1 LKLIKNVMA
10 FVAATSLALTAL
22 VATSAPAQA
31 ADNLGIYPLNI
42 NSASAP
48 SNAKEFTT
56 YDGKLYFAADSLD
69 HGRAIYSTSAT
80 NPSGAT
86 YFDSRAAAGKMGDPR
101 KLFGFA
107 GSIYYWDNPSNT
119 WGNYNLYGKSTTGS
133 GHFEV
138 ESPSAGNLVVNS
150 DNIYNFAVSGNKM
163 YFFAADSATPTD
175 VKLWSIDTSGNL
187 ALVNDI
193 DFTPAYPFTNSIQ
206 AYGYTQNTMEIMDG
220 KIYTNTGNSSWNT
233 SDAVTKVYDIA
244 TDTWSNIQV
253 NGSDLQGASIMGKFR
268 YNSQDVIIY
277 GKKVNWSYTYY
288 YVAADGVGHQL
299 GTISTSYSGAFV
311 NLGERLFF
319 WNYPVFSEV
328 STTDG
333 SLTDMTQTLAP
344 GATSLNIE
352 SAVESN
358 GMLVMMARENR
369 SENTVER
376 IYKWDGNTF
385 MIPVGNIAPVN
396 NTTWL
401 PEYPTTT
408 GWGRNVAMGVTG
420 NGIVVNLYIDAENG
434 YEPYYVNLDGTTT
447 VAANINSGSDGS
459 GPRVYCAGSG
469 MNSDFIPASVTG
481 TFGEKSVI
489 SEFKQN
495 GIYLD
500 YEIYELPNLSSL
512 CGFASDGTYT
522 YFKAYDQQTGNDAA
536 FKMDANH
543 VVTKLGNMSSYNEI
557 GFAYNGSYF
566 WLDDDNSDLFMTSG
580 AGVETKLTGFDGALV
595 RNGSV
600 DEVIQV
606 GTKLYFNGETQDSKY
621 NLFSIDMAS
630 PTVAPFTY
638 VTNSG
643 DNWRNEPRNLT
654 ASGNKLYF
662 TMAEPNSA
670 DGTKVYSVDA
680 TNLNAPVS
688 VFDVYS
694 DSQITD
700 VVDSMQ
706 VIGSTF
712 YLKAYDDNNSNT
724 RWLIKRSGTQAVGTV
739 VSLPDNFTVD
749 CMATVGGELMVTNNQ
764 GVAKYLGD
772 GSTTFRNVGI
782 NFSNNSWAACDGI
795 SSIRGSYF
803 SYDEYTR
810 SGVWGYEPAYLG
822 TLIPRA
828 VKRLGSAVN
837 EVATA
842 IEGTVQPA
850 VPGPNQSVDTDDV
863 TLGNLDETLDFSG
876 SFGSITFPDG
886 SGFTIDSKGN
896 VKAKTK
902 SIYLIQAS
910 GKIKFSYLSGSKT
923 KTVTCTIKTF
933 GSKKKVK
940 KAFTAKKLYTSG
952 TACKLSPTVVKA
964 LKTGVVTVVQTLKV
978 NRYYSTTMKAKTPT
992 GSVIKAQNRKMTVR
1006 MGKLS

>member
-1 LKLIKNVMA
+1 LKKLVSVI
-10 FVAATSLALTAL
+10 VAAALTLGGL
-22 VATSAPAQA
+22 VALEAPASA
-31 ADNLGIYPLNI
+31 ADNLGVYPLNI

-48 SNAKEFTT
+48 GNAKEFTT
-56 YDGKLYFAADSLD
+56 YDGKLYFTADSLD
-69 HGRAIYSTSAT
+69 HGRAIYTTSAS

-101 KLFGFA
+101 KIFGFA
-107 GSIYYWDNPSNT
+107 GSIYYWDNPSNG
-119 WGNYNLYGKSTTGS
+119 WGNYNLYGKSTTGT

-138 ESPSAGNLVVNS
+138 EAPSMGNLVVNS

-175 VKLWSIDTSGNL
+175 YKLWSIDDSGNL
-187 ALVNDI
+187 TMVNDI
-193 DFTPAYPFTNSIQ
+193 DFTPGTPFTSSIQ
-206 AYGYTQNTMEIMDG
+206 AYGYTQNVMEIMDG
-220 KIYTNTGNSSWNT
+220 KIYVNSANSSWNT
-233 SDAVTKVYDIA
+233 ADAATKVYEIA
-244 TDTWSNIQV
+244 TDAWSNLQY
-253 NGSDLQGASIMGKFR
+253 NSSDLQGTSLMGKFR

-277 GKKVNWSYTYY
+277 GKRVNWNYTYY
-288 YVAADGVGHQL
+288 YVAADGVVHQL
-299 GTISTSYSGAFV
+299 GNISTGYSGAFV
-311 NLGERLFF
+311 NFGERLFF

-328 STTDG
+328 STTDA

-352 SAVESN
+352 SAVETN

-369 SENTVER
+369 SETTVER
-376 IYKWDGNTF
+376 IYKWDGTG
-385 MIPVGNIAPVN
+385 IWLPVGNIAPVN

-408 GWGRNVAMGVTG
+408 GWGRNVAMGATG
-420 NGIVVNLYIDAENG
+420 TGVVVNLYIDGEAG
-434 YEPYYVNLDGTTT
+434 YEPYYVKLDGTTT
-447 VAANINSGSDGS
+447 LAANIDTGSDGS
-459 GPRVYCAGSG
+459 APGMYCGGSSPT
-469 MNSDFIPASVTG
+469 SDFVPASVTG
-481 TFGEKSVI
+481 SFGTKSVM

-500 YEIYELPNLSSL
+500 YEIYELPNLSGI
-512 CGFASDGTYT
+512 CGIASDGTYT
-522 YFKAYDQQTGNDAA
+522 YFKAYDQAGQHDAA

-543 VVTKLGNMSSYNEI
+543 VVTKLGDMSSYNDI
-557 GFAYNGSYF
+557 GFAYNGNYF
-566 WLDDDNSDLFMTSG
+566 WLDNDAYNLFMTSS

-595 RNGSV
+595 RDGSV
-600 DEVIQV
+600 DEVVQV
-606 GTKLYFNGETQDSKY
+606 GTKLFFNAETQDSKY
-621 NLFSIDMAS
+621 NLFSFDMAT
-630 PTVAPFTY
+630 PTAAPVTY
-638 VTNSG
+638 ITNSG

-654 ASGNKLYF
+654 RSGTKLYF
-662 TMAEPNSA
+662 TMAEPGSTE
-670 DGTKVYSVDA
+670 GTKVYSVDA

-688 VFDVYS
+688 EFDVYS
-694 DSQITD
+694 DSQVTD

-724 RWLIKRSGTQAVGTV
+724 RWLIKRSGTEAVGTV

-772 GSTTFRNVGI
+772 GSSTFRNVGI
-782 NFSNNSWAACDGI
+782 NFSNNSWAPCDGVT
-795 SSIRGSYF
+795 SLRGSYF

-828 VKRLGSAVN
+828 VKRLGTTVN
-837 EVATA
+837 EIATP
-842 IEGTVQPA
+842 IDGTVQTA
-850 VPGPNQSVDTDDV
+850 VPGPNTTVDVDDIN
-863 TLGNLDETLDFSG
+863 LGTLDETKDFSG
-876 SFGSITFPDG
+876 HFGSIVFPDG

-902 SIYLIQAS
+902 SIYLVKAS
-910 GKIKFSYLSGSKT
+910 GKIKFSYRSGTKT
-923 KTVTCTIKTF
+923 KSVTCNIKTF
-933 GSKKKVK
+933 GSTKKVK
-940 KAFTAKKLYTSG
+940 TAFTSKKTYTSG
-952 TACKLSPTVVKA
+952 TACKLSSTVVKA
-964 LKTGVVTVVQTLKV
+964 MKTGVVTVVQTLKV
-978 NRYYSTTMKAKTPT
+978 YRYYSTTMKAKTPT
-992 GSVIKAQNRKMTVR
+992 GAVIKAQNRKMTVR